1 MNAGAWISG
10 RGGGKR
16 DGKKEGGTAAD
27 RRDGEGKAE

>member
-16 DGKKEGGTAAD
+16 DGKKEGDTAAD
-27 RRDGEGKAE
+27 RREREAE